1 MCCSGYTVRKKV
13 QNFFCSWGGKV
24 MFCTFTG
31 ILNIIQCNTILG
43 TLLYLK
49 DLLCTCKG
57 AVKCFVPLT
66 LIGTKL
72 VLKGP

>member
-13 QNFFCSWGGKV
+13 QNFFCSWGGTLKL
-24 MFCTFTG
+24 C
-31 ILNIIQCNTILG
+31 CTILG